1 MTVYKNK
8 GWTGV
13 GDWLGTNTKATHL
26 REYLPFNRARNFVR
40 KLNLKGRDD
49 WKAYCNG
56 KLELDPLPD
65 NIPKAPWIVYKDNGW
80 IDLSDW
86 LGS

>member
-1 MTVYKNK
+1 M
-8 GWTGV
+8 

-26 REYLPFNRARNFVR
+26 REYLPFNHARNFVR
-40 KLNLKGRDD
+40 ELNLKGRDD

-56 KLELDPLPD
+56 KLELGHLPV
-65 NIPKAPWIVYKDNGW
+65 NIPKAPWIVYKDSGW
-80 IDLSDW
+80 ISLSDW